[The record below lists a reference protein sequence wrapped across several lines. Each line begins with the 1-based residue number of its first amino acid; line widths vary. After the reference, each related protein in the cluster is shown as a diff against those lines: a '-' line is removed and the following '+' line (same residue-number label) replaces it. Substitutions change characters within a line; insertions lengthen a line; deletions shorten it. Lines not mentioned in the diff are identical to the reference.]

1 MATALSK
8 SLARMSL
15 APLPTNTSGPASAVP
30 QTPGPRGPASSSSNS
45 VSVSAALDSSG
56 NVQLANISARTAAF
70 LASFDPWVADQ
81 RRRMA
86 ERKAEHGRQVNELRD
101 KKRQLEK
108 MIEDC
113 QHKHTDLQRAS
124 QKDISEAAALQ
135 SEINVLQSDKH
146 ERDLAKED
154 LLDRVRDRRD
164 ELRRRREELHRRHA
178 DRLSRAGR
186 RRPELECYQEKLA
199 MTVNQNG
206 DEALE
211 FVFTHLNA
219 ADWTQQARFTIDV
232 RRSAYRVTECEP
244 PLANLNEL
252 VDYLN
257 KTRGTRGSGGFY
269 TFLKHMRAG
278 FAKLAKGEP

>member
-1 MATALSK
+1 MASALSK

-15 APLPTNTSGPASAVP
+15 APLPTNASGPASAVP
-30 QTPGPRGPASSSSNS
+30 QTPGPRPPAAITPSTLSSSTFDTN
-45 VSVSAALDSSG
+45 G

-86 ERKAEHGRQVNELRD
+86 ERKAEHGRHVTELRD
-101 KKRQLEK
+101 KKRHLENV
-108 MIEDC
+108 IEEC
-113 QHKHTDLQRAS
+113 QHKHSELHRAS
-124 QKDISEAAALQ
+124 KKDLSEAAALQ
-135 SEINVLQSDKH
+135 SEIAALQSDKN

-164 ELRRRREELHRRHA
+164 ELRRRREELHRKRT
-178 DRLSRAGR
+178 DRLTRASR

-199 MTVNQNG
+199 MTVNRNG

-232 RRSAYRVTECEP
+232 GRSIYRVTECEP

-252 VDYLN
+252 VDYVN
-257 KTRGTRGSGGFY
+257 KTRETRGSGGFY
-269 TFLKHMRAG
+269 TFLKLMRAG